1 MNCLYLFFQQ
11 IKLNHDWNIFP
22 KCMIILG
29 KMGLYFIDKKRLLNR
44 MCKLYISQVIHVSI

>member
-11 IKLNHDWNIFP
+11 NIFP